1 MVIIMRKKSKLHI
14 GIARIITTLLVISSF
29 FPAVWQGEAA
39 YAEET
44 YHISASIV
52 QKENEVIVSVFLT
65 GNNPQLDGLQFN
77 LAYDQTAFALK
88 TVEDKHLIGQNTQFS
103 PTKETNPYFCSW
115 YVGTDEK
122 PAVAD
127 GEIASFVFQVKDDED
142 EAAYSFA
149 IKDIQAFYNTI
160 EVVDGKNKAI
170 EKKIT
175 LSTVRSEIS
184 IKKVTESLYT
194 YEEAQTLLAQEAE
207 RVQAAI
213 LTVKQNALEAYDAQ
227 ARGYSIE
234 AAEIVYQTLYEEA
247 AAALKKSLS
256 LQQEK
261 LEEDEEYNQSIGQG
275 GQKKH
280 DISQML
286 KDIREKS
293 KDESYFSENASDDA
307 LQSAEN
313 SLTESLDGKRIIP
326 VIAGENLVSYFSAAA
341 QNETL
346 YFSLTIPEEGVYGF
360 DTIYNSE
367 DEHYESEDKVRL
379 EDIYKKV
386 GDRYK
391 KLESD
396 IMGTGNYIDELYTVR
411 IEVSTYENQRWNN
424 FFSEGTCYVFAITLA
439 DGFKPQQ
446 LKLMS
451 YDYAKCKIKAG
462 DGGALINMPHRT
474 GESTL
479 EDEFSITDYVSA
491 GAVFGLAHD
500 GYVFDGLYNGD
511 VKLDTWRAADEGKYY
526 CYIFRN
532 AKNEVVAP
540 KDFWMFGSDVYFEN
554 QNGKQIAEF
563 TSSQLK
569 DADLEGIAAEYLPE
583 RDVYWVTLENLMKK
597 IGGTK
602 CMIKNQARNEY
613 FDLHSS
619 GIEKRKYNVITAKFR
634 PMLYGDADGN
644 GKVDFA
650 DVLLLKRYLAGWDK
664 YGEANN
670 IAVDLDGDGEVT
682 PADLM
687 ILERHIA
694 GWKAYKELPKIS

>member
-14 GIARIITTLLVISSF
+14 RIARIITTLLVISSF
-29 FPAVWQGEAA
+29 LPAVWQGEAA

-44 YHISASIV
+44 YHISASTV

-65 GNNPQLDGLQFN
+65 DNSPQLDGLQFN

-103 PTKETNPYFCSW
+103 LTKETNPYFCSW
-115 YVGTDEK
+115 YVGTGEK
-122 PAVAD
+122 PAAAD
-127 GEIASFVFQVKDDED
+127 GEIASFVFQIKDDAD

-175 LSTVRSEIS
+175 LSTVRSEIT

-261 LEEDEEYNQSIGQG
+261 LEEAEEYNQSIGQG

-326 VIAGENLVSYFSAAA
+326 VIAGENLMPYFTSTT

-346 YFSLTIPEEGVYGF
+346 YFRLNILEEGVYGF
-360 DTIYNSE
+360 DTVYNSE
-367 DEHYESEDKVRL
+367 DEYYESEDKVRL
-379 EDIYKKV
+379 EDIYKKA

-411 IEVSTYENQRWNN
+411 IEVST
-424 FFSEGTCYVFAITLA
+424 
-439 DGFKPQQ
+439 
-446 LKLMS
+446 
-451 YDYAKCKIKAG
+451 
-462 DGGALINMPHRT
+462 
-474 GESTL
+474 
-479 EDEFSITDYVSA
+479 
-491 GAVFGLAHD
+491 
-500 GYVFDGLYNGD
+500 
-511 VKLDTWRAADEGKYY
+511 
-526 CYIFRN
+526 
-532 AKNEVVAP
+532 
-540 KDFWMFGSDVYFEN
+540 
-554 QNGKQIAEF
+554 
-563 TSSQLK
+563 
-569 DADLEGIAAEYLPE
+569 
-583 RDVYWVTLENLMKK
+583 
-597 IGGTK
+597 
-602 CMIKNQARNEY
+602 
-613 FDLHSS
+613 
-619 GIEKRKYNVITAKFR
+619 
-634 PMLYGDADGN
+634 
-644 GKVDFA
+644 
-650 DVLLLKRYLAGWDK
+650 
-664 YGEANN
+664 
-670 IAVDLDGDGEVT
+670 
-682 PADLM
+682 
-687 ILERHIA
+687 
-694 GWKAYKELPKIS
+694 